1 MGLISGQGDT
11 TCCVMRPDEDKK
23 KKKEERGGEG
33 VDGVSLDL
41 QNLL

>member
-23 KKKEERGGEG
+23 KKKERGGEG